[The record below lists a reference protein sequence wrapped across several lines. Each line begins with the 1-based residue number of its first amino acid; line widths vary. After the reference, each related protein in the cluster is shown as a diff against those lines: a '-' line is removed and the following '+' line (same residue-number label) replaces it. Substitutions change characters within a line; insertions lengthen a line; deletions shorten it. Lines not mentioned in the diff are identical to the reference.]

1 MPRQATRRQS
11 KKRANGE
18 GTITQRKDGRWQAA
32 VYGLDGSRKFYYG
45 ATREDVAEKL
55 VGAAKAVQDGLPLP
69 DERVTLAEYLDLWLA
84 KSRDLGSIRR
94 STWVSYESYVRLHLK
109 PALGRVPLAHLT
121 PAHVQK
127 FMAEKLR
134 AGASP
139 RAVRYC
145 RVILRAALNQAVKQ
159 SLIVRNSAALTDPP
173 KGYRPQHASPL
184 TPDEG
189 LRFIAGLEDERLKA
203 LHLLMLALGLR
214 QGEALGLRW
223 PDVDLEEGVVRV
235 RVELVRLD
243 SQYTLEDLKTE
254 KSQRDLPLDEY
265 LVAALRVHRTKQNE
279 EQLAAE
285 TWSNDFNLVFT
296 TKNGQPVH
304 PSVATNDFQRILTKL
319 GIPTRRHYDLR
330 HSAASYLI
338 HQGAE
343 LRDVMEQL
351 GHSQISL
358 TANTY
363 GHLFMERKRQL
374 AAGMAAF
381 LKKATPA
388 G

>member
-1 MPRQATRRQS
+1 M
-11 KKRANGE
+11 
-18 GTITQRKDGRWQAA
+18 
-32 VYGLDGSRKFYYG
+32 
-45 ATREDVAEKL
+45 
-55 VGAAKAVQDGLPLP
+55 P
-69 DERVTLAEYLDLWLA
+69 DERVTLAEYLDFWLA
-84 KSRDLGSIRR
+84 TSNDLGSIRR

-134 AGASP
+134 AGASA

-159 SLIVRNSAALTDPP
+159 GLIVRNSAALTDPP

-189 LRFIAGLEDERLKA
+189 LRFIAGLEGERLKA

-223 PDVDLEEGVVRV
+223 SDVDLDEGIVHVE
-235 RVELVRLD
+235 VELVRLD
-243 SQYTLEDLKTE
+243 GQYTLEDLKTE
-254 KSQRDLPLDEY
+254 KSQRDLPLDDY
-265 LVAALRVHRTKQNE
+265 LVAALRTHHTKQNE
-279 EQLAAE
+279 EQLSAN
-285 TWSNDFNLVFT
+285 TWSNHWNLVFT
-296 TKNGQPVH
+296 TKTGLPVH
-304 PSVATNDFQRILTKL
+304 SSTATSDFQRILSNL
-319 GIPTRRHYDLR
+319 GIPKRRHYDLR

-374 AAGMAAF
+374 AKGMGAF
-381 LKKATPA
+381 LRQASIPKSS
-388 G
+388 